1 MVQADGYDPR
11 KSKVS
16 DDRMERWRVD
26 KLTPNL
32 LDVPGIGPA
41 TVKKLAEGADH
52 EKITNTNQLFGKVSA
67 LLDGAEACVHT
78 HTQSVSHGNSFAC
91 WFNPPKKRFLCTAY
105 RRRST
110 HITASLVFAHL
121 CSCYS
126 DSF

>member
-78 HTQSVSHGNSFAC
+78 HTECLA
-91 WFNPPKKRFLCTAY
+91 
-105 RRRST
+105 
-110 HITASLVFAHL
+110 
-121 CSCYS
+121 
-126 DSF
+126 